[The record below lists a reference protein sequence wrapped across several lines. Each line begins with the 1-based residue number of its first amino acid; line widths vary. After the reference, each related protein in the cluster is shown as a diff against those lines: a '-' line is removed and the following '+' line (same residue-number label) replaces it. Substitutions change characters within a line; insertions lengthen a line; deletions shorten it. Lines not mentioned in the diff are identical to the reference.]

1 MRRRILDAA
10 KSLFVR
16 KGFDNVSMR
25 GIAAAIE
32 YSPAAIYRYFR
43 NKREILTALRE
54 EGFDRIVSL
63 QRQRAEMMPDP
74 LERLREGG
82 RAYVRFAL
90 RDPEYYHLMFNTG
103 CHEVD
108 LEGTCAANSFESFTL
123 FGKTVEECVASGRF
137 GEVPVRAA
145 IFSVWSSLHG
155 LANLILSGRVAAL
168 APDADVDRMV
178 DDVLDFT
185 LRPAAGCAQ
194 PSEKST
200 KP

>member
-54 EGFDRIVSL
+54 EGFARFVAL
-63 QRQRAEMMPDP
+63 QRERREQTPDP
-74 LERLREGG
+74 LDRLRQGG
-82 RAYVRFAL
+82 RGYVRFAL

-103 CHEVD
+103 CNEVD
-108 LEGTCAANSFESFTL
+108 LEGTCEAHSIESFTL

-145 IFSVWSSLHG
+145 VFSLWSTLHG
-155 LANLILSGRVAAL
+155 LVNLILSGRVAAL
-168 APDADVDRMV
+168 ASDADIDRMV

-185 LRPAAGCAQ
+185 LRPATLSA
-194 PSEKST
+194 
-200 KP
+200 